1 MKLPKSV
8 YNWTSVIGLTIAIIT
23 LFMIGFL
30 LTISVFFNQGGSYL
44 GLFIYMVLPAFL
56 VFGLLLIPVGMGL
69 KRRRDKNKEITE
81 EMPRWPKLDFNDY
94 RNRNAFMIFTIG
106 STIFLLLSA
115 VGSYEAFH
123 ITESNKF
130 CGTLCHEAMEPEHVA
145 YQNSAHARVKCVE
158 CHVGEGVGWYV
169 KSKMSGLRQVYAVI
183 TNTIPRHIP
192 TPIENLRPARETCE
206 ECHWPEK
213 FYARQNR
220 LEKHYLADEVN
231 TEWDISM
238 QMKTG
243 PNYSALGLQEGIHW
257 HINSAVTIEY
267 KTDSREREIIPWVK
281 YTNTETGEE
290 VIYQDTE
297 DPLSEEQINSIESR
311 KMDCMDCHNRPSHNY
326 LSPSKFVDHALT
338 AGKLPSD
345 VPELKLMAMMILHKE
360 YPTKDSAM
368 NAIAQG
374 VVDYYKNDYA
384 EIYNAD
390 PAKFDQIALILQEEY
405 AKNIFPAMKTS
416 WKVYPDHSSHIE
428 SNGCFRC
435 HDDKHVSETQRTI
448 TKDCNLCH
456 EINAQG
462 TPGNMETTE
471 VFKSL
476 EFKHPVDID
485 NEWKTMMCSD
495 CHSALF

>member
-8 YNWTSVIGLTIAIIT
+8 YNWTSVIGLTLAIIA

-44 GLFIYMVLPAFL
+44 GLFIYMVLPVFL
-56 VFGLLLIPVGMGL
+56 VLGLILIPIGMGI
-69 KRRRDKNKEITE
+69 KHRRDKKLGETIE
-81 EMPRWPKLDFNDY
+81 LRWPKLDFNDH
-94 RNRNAFMIFTIG
+94 RNRNALLIFCIG

-158 CHVGEGVGWYV
+158 CHVGEGADWYV
-169 KSKMSGLRQVYAVI
+169 RSKLSGLRQVYAVI

-220 LEKHYLADEVN
+220 LEKHYLADEEN

-267 KTDSREREIIPWVK
+267 KTASRERETIPWVK
-281 YTNTETGEE
+281 YTNSETGEE

-297 DPLSEEQINSIESR
+297 DPLTEEQINSIESR
-311 KMDCMDCHNRPSHNY
+311 TMDCMDCHNRPSHNY
-326 LSPSKFVDHALT
+326 LSPSKFVDNAMT
-338 AGKLPSD
+338 AGKLPKD
-345 VPELKLMAMMILHKE
+345 VPELKLMAMGILHEE

-368 NAIAQG
+368 NAIAKG
-374 VVDYYKNDYA
+374 VADYYESDYA

-390 PAKFDQIALILQEEY
+390 TAKFDQIAVILQEEY
-405 AKNIFPAMKTS
+405 SKNIFPAMKTS
-416 WKVYPDHSSHIE
+416 WKVYPNHISHVE
-428 SNGCFRC
+428 TNGCFRC
-435 HDDKHVSETQRTI
+435 HDDKHISQEQRII
-448 TKDCNLCH
+448 TRDCNLCH
-456 EINAQG
+456 VINAQG
-462 TPGNMETTE
+462 TPGNMETTD
-471 VFKSL
+471 VFKAL

-485 NEWKTMMCSD
+485 GVWKTMLCSD

>member
-8 YNWTSVIGLTIAIIT
+8 YNWTSVIGLTVAIIA

-30 LTISVFFNQGGSYL
+30 LTISIFFNQGGSYL
-44 GLFIYMVLPAFL
+44 GIFIYMVLPFFL
-56 VFGLLLIPVGMGL
+56 VLGLIFIPIGMGM
-69 KRRRDKNKEITE
+69 KVRRDKKSGESS
-81 EMPRWPKLDFNDY
+81 MLRWPKLDFNEP
-94 RNRNAFMIFTIG
+94 RNRNGLMVFCIG

-130 CGTLCHEAMEPEHVA
+130 CGTLCHEAMEPEYVA

-158 CHVGEGVGWYV
+158 CHVGEGADWYV
-169 KSKMSGLRQVYAVI
+169 RSKISGLRQVIAVA
-183 TNTIPRHIP
+183 TNSIPRHIP

-220 LEKHYLADEVN
+220 LEKHYLADETN

-267 KTDSREREIIPWVK
+267 KSDSKERLVIPWVK
-281 YTNTETGEE
+281 YTNTETGEV

-311 KMDCMDCHNRPSHNY
+311 TMDCMDCHNRPSHNY
-326 LSPSKFVDHALT
+326 LSPSKFVDNAMT
-338 AGKLPSD
+338 AGKLPKD
-345 VPELKLMAMMILHKE
+345 VPELKLMAMGILHEE

-374 VVDYYKNDYA
+374 VSDFYENDYA

-390 PAKFDQIALILQEEY
+390 PAKFDQIALVLQEEF

-416 WKVYPDHSSHIE
+416 WKVYPDHSSHLE
-428 SNGCFRC
+428 TPGCNRC
-435 HDDKHVSETQRTI
+435 HDDKHVSKQQNVIPR
-448 TKDCNLCH
+448 DCNLCH
-456 EINAQG
+456 VINAQG

-471 VFKSL
+471 VFKAL

-485 NEWKTMMCSD
+485 GEWKTMLCSD
-495 CHSALF
+495 CHSAMF